1 MPSIDRLYEL
11 ARRMPDG
18 YHEFLRVPSLSVG
31 VYVLGRGATDRQTPH
46 TEDEIYYVV
55 RGRGKLRRGDE
66 ELEATPGEVLFVAA
80 RQSHQFHSIEKE
92 LVLLVV
98 FGPAE
103 GTKA

>member
-1 MPSIDRLYEL
+1 MDN
-11 ARRMPDG
+11 G

-31 VYVLGRGATDRQTPH
+31 IYVLAAGATDRQTPH

-55 RGRGKLRRGDE
+55 RGRGKLRRGSED
-66 ELEATPGEVLFVAA
+66 LDATPGEVLFVAA
-80 RQSHQFHSIEKE
+80 REPHHFHSVEKE

-103 GTKA
+103 ATSS